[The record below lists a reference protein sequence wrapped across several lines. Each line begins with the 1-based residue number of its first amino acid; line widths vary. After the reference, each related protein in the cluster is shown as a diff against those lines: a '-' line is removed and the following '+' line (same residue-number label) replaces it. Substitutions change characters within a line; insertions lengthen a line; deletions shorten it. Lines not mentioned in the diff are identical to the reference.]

1 MTLILNKKQSNE
13 KINQMREKNA
23 CMAIFCSA
31 SHWNSEAI
39 LLAASRYA
47 KKRGISDI
55 PISIAMTF
63 NYPHMPQA
71 KRVTYS
77 KNAKYGFISNMT
89 HINLLCGQDDSPYKN
104 VSVLPHLDHA
114 NPTRDLW
121 ALTSGTEYLS
131 SVMFDT
137 QDVVDENAINL
148 TKEYVKEYG
157 DKVLIEGIMEQ
168 LSVLGNIKIIKN
180 EDYIE
185 KAVKFVKNTNVDFL
199 VADLG
204 TEQQSSSIGKS
215 TYLTN
220 RAINLTKAL
229 NKKMLVLHGTSSLT
243 SDQMISIKD
252 DGVIRVNMWTRI
264 VREAGQF
271 AANNIVNKYDKIKDG
286 YFEQSDSKQYIYDSI
301 EKAADIMEEIMDII
315 GYGRLA

>member
-1 MTLILNKKQSNE
+1 MTLIINKKQSNE
-13 KINQMREKNA
+13 KINLMREKNA

-39 LLAASRYA
+39 LLAADRYA
-47 KKRGISDI
+47 KKKGISDI
-55 PISIAMTF
+55 PISIAMTY

-77 KNAKYGFISNMT
+77 KNAKYGFISNMN
-89 HINLLCGQDDSPYKN
+89 HINLLCGHDDSPYKN

-137 QDVVDENAINL
+137 QDVTDENGITL
-148 TKEYVKEYG
+148 TKEYVKKYG
-157 DKVLIEGIMEQ
+157 NEVLIEGIMEQ

-185 KAVKFVKNTNVDFL
+185 KAVKFVKATNVDFL

-204 TEQQSSSIGKS
+204 TEQQSSAIGKAK
-215 TYLTN
+215 YLNN

-229 NKKMLVLHGTSSLT
+229 NKKMLVLHGTSSLS
-243 SDQMISIKD
+243 SDQMMSIKD

-271 AANNIVNKYDKIKDG
+271 AASNIVNKYDKIKMG
-286 YFEQSDSKQYIYDSI
+286 NFEQSDSKQYIYDSI

-315 GYGRLA
+315 GYGRLV